1 MNTNGSN
8 AAKMAR
14 LLGRLCKLCFVN
26 PRGLREVGGVA
37 LAQTDGLMDPEID
50 VLPVPKV
57 NAVDLHDGGA
67 EPWMVKVPMFPAVT
81 FSITLAEAVSLGV
94 LMRKCRARRAFE
106 FGTHRGVSTSQL
118 AANVPDDG
126 EVFTLDLPRTNTQT
140 HFTVDCPAE
149 KEVANFP
156 RKGDLIPEELRRK
169 VHFLEQDSAL
179 FDPKPYA
186 QSMDFVFVDAAHT
199 MDYVVNDSEKGWGM
213 LRPGG
218 IIAWHDC
225 RAQSPDVIKYLRRC
239 PYQPRRIA
247 DTTLAFAEKTA
258 KS

>member
-1 MNTNGSN
+1 M
-8 AAKMAR
+8 AK

-26 PRGLREVGGVA
+26 PRGLREVSGHA
-37 LAQTDGLMDPEID
+37 LAQTEGVMDPEID
-50 VLPVPKV
+50 VLPLPKV
-57 NAVDLHDGGA
+57 AAVDLHDGGA
-67 EPWMVKVPMFPAVT
+67 QAWNVNVQVFPAIT
-81 FSITLAEAVSLGV
+81 FSVTLMEAVSLGV
-94 LMRKCRARRAFE
+94 LMRKCRARRVFE

-140 HFTVDCPAE
+140 HFKVECAAE

-156 RKGDLIPEELRRK
+156 RKGDLIPEQLRSR

-186 QSMDFVFVDAAHT
+186 ESMDFVFVDAAHT
-199 MDYVVNDSEKGWGM
+199 MDYVVNDSEKAWIM

-218 IIAWHDC
+218 IVAWHDC
-225 RAQSPDVIKYLRRC
+225 RAQSPDVIKYLRGC
-239 PYQPRRIA
+239 PYKPRRIGE
-247 DTTLAFAEKTA
+247 TTLAFAEKPA